1 MRQRSYIRPVGIFV
15 ATLTSTI
22 VVFAF
27 LKNHFAE
34 ESNGDSDVKFTN
46 SIPSR
51 PVAQPPSVQLVQARP
66 DDPMTA
72 FLVGPRVQSREMP
85 RELVPLP
92 RPRPKRL

>member
-1 MRQRSYIRPVGIFV
+1 MRQRSYMRPASIFV
-15 ATLTSTI
+15 ATVISTI
-22 VVFAF
+22 AV

-34 ESNGDSDVKFTN
+34 ESNRDSDVTFTS

-51 PVAQPPSVQLVQARP
+51 PVPRPPSVQLIRARP

-72 FLVGPRVQSREMP
+72 FLLEPRIQSREMR

>member
-1 MRQRSYIRPVGIFV
+1 MRQRSYIRPVGVFV
-15 ATLTSTI
+15 VTVTLAI

-46 SIPSR
+46 SIPNR
-51 PVAQPPSVQLVQARP
+51 PVARPHSVQLVQARP

-72 FLVGPRVQSREMP
+72 FLVEPRVQSREMP
-85 RELVPLP
+85 RVLVPLP

>member
-1 MRQRSYIRPVGIFV
+1 MPSILQRGGRPSQGSKVSKSAFV
-15 ATLTSTI
+15 ATVTSTI

-51 PVAQPPSVQLVQARP
+51 PVARPPSVQLVQARP
-66 DDPMTA
+66 DDP
-72 FLVGPRVQSREMP
+72 
-85 RELVPLP
+85 
-92 RPRPKRL
+92 